1 MCPGQDDTDSF
12 CLVLTDLAAQPGGV
26 NSVLYRLGTVGHSF
40 RESDQFPVEMCPVCI
55 SICRNIFLPL
65 FTNNIF
71 IADFY
76 YFYSLVS

>member
-1 MCPGQDDTDSF
+1 MSCKA
-12 CLVLTDLAAQPGGV
+12 DL
-26 NSVLYRLGTVGHSF
+26 GHWYGKIIVDGMD
-40 RESDQFPVEMCPVCI
+40 RINVDM
-55 SICRNIFLPL
+55 LPL